1 MFFITRKRFEEAVY
15 KRVEEFQMREER
27 EREMRRLYEN
37 LFKLEER
44 ITRLEC
50 KGKMDGVAVEVANV
64 EDCCRR

>member
-1 MFFITRKRFEEAVY
+1 MFFMTRKRFEEAVN

-37 LFKLEER
+37 LYKLEER

-50 KGKMDGVAVEVANV
+50 KGKRTAVEVCECENT
-64 EDCCRR
+64 R

>member
-1 MFFITRKRFEEAVY
+1 MFFMTRKRFEKAVY

-44 ITRLEC
+44 IARLEG
-50 KGKMDGVAVEVANV
+50 KGKMDGVAAEVCKCENT
-64 EDCCRR
+64 